1 MSQEN
6 KCPVCLEPEQ
16 KINAE
21 GVINDSYF
29 CQCIRCGDYHVSDKV
44 RIRLLNSE
52 NEIKESNR
60 ANISGWLRE
69 HPGSFVSS
77 YNLETLLELK
87 NPSVAEKAQKL
98 LKAIDEECS
107 VIGQQIPIEYD
118 DKSWWAASW
127 SFSATEINYLLNAYL
142 TGSQGLLIGKGT
154 INAGMYQISP
164 EGYAYLQ
171 KIRETN
177 ENSQIGF
184 CAMWFN
190 PETSELWSNGIE
202 PAITSAGYKPFRID
216 KHDHVNRIDDEIIAS
231 IRRSKFCVADFTHGE
246 SGVRG
251 GVYFEAGF
259 ALGLGLQVVWTCR
272 KDFIKD
278 QKIHFDLRQYNFLEW
293 DSAELGDFATR
304 LQNRIESIF
313 GRGGYKREAST

>member
-1 MSQEN
+1 M
-6 KCPVCLEPEQ
+6 
-16 KINAE
+16 
-21 GVINDSYF
+21 
-29 CQCIRCGDYHVSDKV
+29 
-44 RIRLLNSE
+44 RLLNSE

-69 HPGSFVSS
+69 HLGSFVSS

-107 VIGQQIPIEYD
+107 VVGQRIPIEYD

-127 SFSATEINYLLNAYL
+127 SFSATEIYYLLNDYL
-142 TGSQGLLIGKGT
+142 TGSQGLLIGKAT
-154 INAGMYQISP
+154 TNAGMYQISP
-164 EGYAYLQ
+164 GGYAYLQ
-171 KIRETN
+171 KIHETN

-190 PETSELWSNGIE
+190 PETIELWSNGIE
-202 PAITSAGYKPFRID
+202 PAIASAGYKPFRID

-293 DSAELGDFATR
+293 DSADLRDFATR

-313 GRGGYKREAST
+313 GRGSYKREAST

>member
-1 MSQEN
+1 MLQEN

-16 KINAE
+16 RITAE

-29 CQCIRCGDYHVSDKV
+29 CQCIRCGDYHVSDMV

-69 HPGSFVSS
+69 HPWSFVSS

-107 VIGQQIPIEYD
+107 VVGQRIPIEYD

-127 SFSATEINYLLNAYL
+127 SFSATEIYYLLNDYL
-142 TGSQGLLIGKGT
+142 TGSQGLLIGKAT
-154 INAGMYQISP
+154 TNAGMYQISP
-164 EGYAYLQ
+164 GGYAYLQ
-171 KIRETN
+171 KIHETN

-190 PETSELWSNGIE
+190 PETIELWSNGIE
-202 PAITSAGYKPFRID
+202 PAIASAGYKPFRID
-216 KHDHVNRIDDEIIAS
+216 KHNLPEKSDTFQR
-231 IRRSKFCVADFTHGE
+231 
-246 SGVRG
+246 
-251 GVYFEAGF
+251 
-259 ALGLGLQVVWTCR
+259 
-272 KDFIKD
+272 
-278 QKIHFDLRQYNFLEW
+278 
-293 DSAELGDFATR
+293 
-304 LQNRIESIF
+304 
-313 GRGGYKREAST
+313 